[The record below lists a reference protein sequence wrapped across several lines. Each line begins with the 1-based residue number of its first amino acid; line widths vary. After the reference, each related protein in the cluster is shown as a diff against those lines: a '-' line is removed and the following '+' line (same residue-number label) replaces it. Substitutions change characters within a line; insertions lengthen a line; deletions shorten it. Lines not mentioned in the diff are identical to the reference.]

1 MQLCDSKS
9 MYLWLLWSLIEGHML
24 CFLLWSF
31 VTKCLLINSKKWP
44 RRWTL
49 FGRIGQKKQ
58 YFQASFQ
65 HFLWRDHFAWTLS
78 WFKIWFISFDC
89 QLIIL
94 SQSTT
99 FCTSYAG
106 AKFPENWRNFQK
118 NHEKIPRF
126 SLFKFLGGLL
136 FTGISLSA
144 RSLERVVLGDVI
156 NYVVW
161 GPGRTGQIL
170 RKNLSP
176 VPSDFVKAYQTSGT
190 PSLASEQDKFL
201 SGVKSDRFVNL
212 HAMIWR
218 TISIKKI
225 WPLFLVGVFQ
235 SEARRNCFLV
245 ARQSNGKDGRFLPRY
260 NA

>member
-1 MQLCDSKS
+1 MQLCDSKN

-24 CFLLWSF
+24 GFLLWSF

-44 RRWTL
+44 RRWAL
-49 FGRIGQKKQ
+49 FGRIGQTKQ

-65 HFLWRDHFAWTLS
+65 HFLWGDHFAWTLS

-106 AKFPENWRNFQK
+106 AKFPENWRNFQQ

-144 RSLERVVLGDVI
+144 RSLGRVVLGDVI

-161 GPGRTGQIL
+161 GPARTGQI
-170 RKNLSP
+170 
-176 VPSDFVKAYQTSGT
+176 
-190 PSLASEQDKFL
+190 
-201 SGVKSDRFVNL
+201 
-212 HAMIWR
+212 
-218 TISIKKI
+218 
-225 WPLFLVGVFQ
+225 
-235 SEARRNCFLV
+235 
-245 ARQSNGKDGRFLPRY
+245 
-260 NA
+260 

>member
-1 MQLCDSKS
+1 MSRWVYSPYYYASRMQLCDSKN
-9 MYLWLLWSLIEGHML
+9 MYLWLLWSLIESHML

-65 HFLWRDHFAWTLS
+65 HFLWGDHFAWTLS

-106 AKFPENWRNFQK
+106 AKFPENWRNFQQ

-144 RSLERVVLGDVI
+144 RSLGRVAF
-156 NYVVW
+156 
-161 GPGRTGQIL
+161 R
-170 RKNLSP
+170 
-176 VPSDFVKAYQTSGT
+176 
-190 PSLASEQDKFL
+190 
-201 SGVKSDRFVNL
+201 
-212 HAMIWR
+212 WR
-218 TISIKKI
+218 
-225 WPLFLVGVFQ
+225 
-235 SEARRNCFLV
+235 
-245 ARQSNGKDGRFLPRY
+245 Y
-260 NA
+260 